1 MKICFIHNLYAP
13 YARGGAEKVVVR
25 AATAALAEGHD
36 AFIITSAPQK
46 DVKNIDGVKVY
57 YLKTGYYNLSRYP
70 LPLRL
75 IWHFFNVYNLS
86 VYRECKNIFDSEKPN
101 LIVSNNLLGL
111 GYLVWLAASKKGIR
125 LIHILHDV
133 QMLYPSGLIYL
144 DTVKN
149 IDSLSAKMW
158 QCLTKKFTKQVGF
171 VASPSKWLLEWHLAR
186 GFFKGA
192 KNSVIAN
199 PVPKF
204 SSIKRQ
210 TKTDGKI
217 NLLYVGQLEKHK
229 GVDVLLDAYE
239 ILLKESPDKYKLTI
253 AGAGS
258 LENRISSGKS
268 INFLGNL
275 STKEVSQAM
284 SESDLL
290 IVPSICYENS
300 PLVISEAFSVGLP
313 VIGSRL
319 GGIAEVLDDDCLFI
333 PGDALDLAKTIRRST
348 ENSQAPQ
355 AKNYIRTEKDYL
367 NDLLSFAGLE
377 KS

>member
-1 MKICFIHNLYAP
+1 MKICFIHNLYTP
-13 YARGGAEKVVVR
+13 YAKGGAEKVVAR
-25 AATAALAEGHD
+25 AANAALAEGHNV
-36 AFIITSAPQK
+36 FVITSAPEK
-46 DVKNIDGVKVY
+46 DIKNIDGVKVY
-57 YLKTGYYNLSRYP
+57 YLKTGYYNLSRHP
-70 LPLRL
+70 LFLRL
-75 IWHFFNVYNLS
+75 IWHFFNVYNLP

-111 GYLVWLAASKKGIR
+111 GYLVWLAAAKKGVR
-125 LIHILHDV
+125 LIHVLHDV

-149 IDSLSAKMW
+149 IDSFSARMW
-158 QCLTKKFTKQVGF
+158 QFLTRKFTKQVSF

-186 GFFKGA
+186 GFFKDA
-192 KNSVIAN
+192 KQSVIAN

-204 SSIKRQ
+204 SGIKRKSKINEQ
-210 TKTDGKI
+210 I
-217 NLLYVGQLEKHK
+217 NLLYIGQLEKHK

-239 ILLKESPDKYKLTI
+239 ILFKENPNKYKLTI

-258 LENRISSGKS
+258 LANKISSKES

-275 STKEVSQAM
+275 SSKEVSQVM

-313 VIGSRL
+313 VLGSRL
-319 GGIAEVLDDDCLFI
+319 GGIAEVLEDNCLFI
-333 PGDALDLAKTIRRST
+333 PGDSIDLAKTIKRSIKD
-348 ENSQAPQ
+348 QAPQ
-355 AKNYIRTEKDYL
+355 IKNYIRTEKDYL
-367 NDLLSFAGLE
+367 NDLLSFADLE